1 MNGIT
6 CMNIYVKFALA
17 FVLSVLLLP
26 SVTFAD
32 TYRECLDFNNGL
44 HIGSRDFIKNGEVS
58 RLQDFLISQG
68 FLRSSVTGYYGSQT
82 SQAIKDFQRTNGFS
96 AVGNMGP
103 MTRQKIR
110 KLTCNI
116 VVGNQVTINSMTPS
130 TGPVGT
136 LVTLYGSNFTHE
148 NTIQFGSG
156 VIVKVP
162 STNSQTISFNV
173 PYSLTPA
180 CVYANPACMMQMA
193 IFQTPTGTY
202 PVSVTNQN
210 GQVSNAFNFT
220 VTNSQS
226 VVTPVISGVD
236 SPSTLSVN
244 QTGTWSVRASDP
256 EGKGLSYSVLWG
268 DESTIYPVAMTSS
281 QANSFVQTSSFTHSY
296 TNPGVYTVT
305 FTVRGQN
312 GQSAQSSMTV
322 QVSGT
327 TNKPMITSEYPSEI
341 HSFGTTVTIY
351 GTGFTR
357 NTNSIN
363 FNGVNNVAVNVPSY
377 DGTSLQFT
385 VPTTPCSQGLM
396 CAQVALG
403 YGSYPITVNNEN
415 GTSNGTYI
423 AVTAPNQ
430 GGTQVTVTTH
440 VGSVSSINSTADITP
455 LEVIEDSRCPIGV
468 YCIQAGRVVVK
479 TSVRSYDAVQIV
491 NITSGQSVTTVDGY
505 RISITDV
512 QPIKRSGF
520 NINQGDYVITYQVSR

>member
-1 MNGIT
+1 MKTYI
-6 CMNIYVKFALA
+6 K
-17 FVLSVLLLP
+17 FVLIFILSILVLP

-32 TYRECLDFNNGL
+32 SYRECLDFNNGL

-68 FLRSSVTGYYGSQT
+68 FLRSSITGYYGSQT

-96 AVGNMGP
+96 VVGNLGP
-103 MTRQKIR
+103 LTRGRIKH
-110 KLTCNI
+110 LTCN
-116 VVGNQVTINSMTPS
+116 VVVNNPVTIYSMTP
-130 TGPVGT
+130 TVGPIGT
-136 LVTLYGSNFTHE
+136 AVTLYGSNLTHE
-148 NTIQFGSG
+148 NTINFGSG
-156 VIVKVP
+156 VIKNIP
-162 STNSQTISFNV
+162 STNSQTLTFNV
-173 PYSLTPA
+173 PSSLNPSCYYSYPQCL
-180 CVYANPACMMQMA
+180 MMSMLLS
-193 IFQTPTGTY
+193 PGVY

-210 GQVSNAFNFT
+210 GQTSNTFNFT

-226 VVTPVISGVD
+226 IVTPIISGVD

-312 GQSAQSSMTV
+312 GQSSQSSMTV
-322 QVSGT
+322 QVTGT
-327 TNKPMITSEYPSEI
+327 TNRPVITSAYPSEI

-363 FNGVNNVAVNVPSY
+363 FNGVNSVAVNVPSY

-385 VPTTPCSQGLM
+385 VPATPCSQGLM
-396 CAQVALG
+396 CAQVALA
-403 YGSYPITVNNEN
+403 YGSYPITVSNEN
-415 GTSNGTYI
+415 GTSNSTQI
-423 AVTAPNQ
+423 AVTSPNQ
-430 GGTQVTVTTH
+430 GGTQVTLTTH
-440 VGSVSSINSTADITP
+440 IGSVSSINSTADITP

-520 NINQGDYVITYQVSR
+520 NINQSDYIITYQVSR